1 MALSDIEIVNIAIG
15 NTRQNPY
22 YPVLTEEE
30 VEAIL
35 DSVDGDVLLAT
46 KKAAQAAM
54 FVVISIPSRE
64 KIGDIEIWNEYSAN
78 YLSALK
84 QVVSDSSYTLPKGL
98 MPYAGGIDKADFISN
113 SCNPARKSS
122 ELAETVRET
131 RDPLRR
137 Y

>member
-22 YPVLTEEE
+22 YPVLSEEE

-64 KIGDIEIWNEYSAN
+64 KIGDIEIWNEYSSN

-98 MPYAGGIDKADFISN
+98 MPYAGGIDKADFLSN
-113 SCNPARKSS
+113 ACNPNRKSS

-131 RDPLRR
+131 KDPLRR